1 MYRPLWNESSEKKME
16 KKQDSDQWIQLV
28 TVEFYPDDQ
37 DAMQLLQGS

>member
-1 MYRPLWNESSEKKME
+1 MKWILWEEDGK

-37 DAMQLLQGS
+37 DAMQLLQGG